1 MRTKTTFFGLTV
13 GSALLAGSLFGQT
26 LFAQPSFAQQPATLQ
41 PNQTQGYGANQLLK
55 FTYTQNFDC
64 IDQPQDD
71 LNYNGI
77 PAESDPGE
85 LQTPI
90 CVVGTQPS
98 INPPG
103 KVGNPAGT
111 TEPLFVLVPM
121 FSVNN
126 DQNPN
131 DAISCNGVVQ
141 GTICGTTL
149 GNTLIQ
155 LFGAIPEGFKQT
167 PLVYTQCP
175 DPGSPAGTC
184 TMHASRLDLGPVLA
198 ALGYIPPP
206 NSNVFL
212 PTPNHSHVLINQ
224 DINLKAIWWQVIP
237 VLVLDPS
244 DWPTQ
249 DGSSGITSIEGIR
262 SAEKAGEAVE
272 APSNFFLFFSSTA
285 MGGMKM

>member
-1 MRTKTTFFGLTV
+1 MKAQVKAQVKAKVQTTIFRLMMA
-13 GSALLAGSLFGQT
+13 SALVLITGT
-26 LFAQPSFAQQPATLQ
+26 LFAQQLQ
-41 PNQTQGYGANQLLK
+41 PNQTQGFGDNRVLE

-77 PAESDPGE
+77 SAESDPGE

-103 KVGNPAGT
+103 MKGNPANT
-111 TEPLFVLVPM
+111 TEPIYVLVPM

-131 DAISCNGVVQ
+131 DAISCTGVVQ
-141 GTICGTTL
+141 GTICGPTL
-149 GNTLIQ
+149 GTTLIQ
-155 LFGAIPEGFKQT
+155 LFGAIPEAFKQN
-167 PLVYTQCP
+167 PLVFTQCP
-175 DPGSPAGTC
+175 DVGSAPGTC

-206 NSNVFL
+206 TSNVFL

-224 DINLKAIWWQVIP
+224 DINLRAVWWQVIP
-237 VLVLDPS
+237 VLVLNQS
-244 DWPTQ
+244 DWPAQ
-249 DGSSGITSIEGIR
+249 DGSTGITSLRAIR
-262 SAEKAGEAVE
+262 NAEKAGDAVE
-272 APSNFFLFFSSTA
+272 APSNFFLFFSSTV
-285 MGGMKM
+285 MRDMKM

>member
-1 MRTKTTFFGLTV
+1 
-13 GSALLAGSLFGQT
+13 
-26 LFAQPSFAQQPATLQ
+26 
-41 PNQTQGYGANQLLK
+41 
-55 FTYTQNFDC
+55 
-64 IDQPQDD
+64 I
-71 LNYNGI
+71 
-77 PAESDPGE
+77 
-85 LQTPI
+85 
-90 CVVGTQPS
+90 
-98 INPPG
+98 
-103 KVGNPAGT
+103 
-111 TEPLFVLVPM
+111 FVLVPM

-141 GTICGTTL
+141 GTICGPTL

-206 NSNVFL
+206 TSNVFL

-224 DINLKAIWWQVIP
+224 DINLPAIWWQVIP
-237 VLVLDPS
+237 VLVLDAA
-244 DWPTQ
+244 DWPTKN
-249 DGSSGITSIEGIR
+249 GSSGITSFKAIEASI
-262 SAEKAGEAVE
+262 AAGHSVE
-272 APSNFFLFFSSTA
+272 APSNFFLFFSSHVVN
-285 MGGMKM
+285 GGEMQHAH

>member
-1 MRTKTTFFGLTV
+1 MQMKTALFGLMV
-13 GSALLAGSLFGQT
+13 GSALFAGTLFTQP
-26 LFAQPSFAQQPATLQ
+26 LFAQQQAALQ
-41 PNQTQGYGANQLLK
+41 PNQTQGYGDNQVLK

-64 IDQPQDD
+64 VDQPQDD

-85 LQTPI
+85 MQTPI
-90 CVVGTQPS
+90 CQVGTQPS

-155 LFGAIPEGFKQT
+155 LFGAIPEAFKQN

-184 TMHASRLDLGPVLA
+184 TMHASRL
-198 ALGYIPPP
+198 
-206 NSNVFL
+206 
-212 PTPNHSHVLINQ
+212 
-224 DINLKAIWWQVIP
+224 IW
-237 VLVLDPS
+237 S
-244 DWPTQ
+244 
-249 DGSSGITSIEGIR
+249 GSSGSRIHSASDFQRVSSNSESQSRAYQQGHQYQGNLVASDSGSGVGSEGLADSER
-262 SAEKAGEAVE
+262 R
-272 APSNFFLFFSSTA
+272 
-285 MGGMKM
+285 